1 MRIRAYF
8 AALGERAPIEA
19 IGEKA
24 TLERSVIK
32 ELGTKRQAEHK
43 QMEPSRWM
51 WRTERISI
59 GPESIEADIEQFVL
73 GLLQLSAAWK
83 SALASSEER
92 VLTLIVQTEDNEAP
106 ANISLSS
113 RTVYALSSLGAAF
126 DLDHVTLME

>member
-19 IGEKA
+19 IGEQA
-24 TLERSVIK
+24 ALEGSLIK
-32 ELGTKRQAEHK
+32 ELGTKRPAEHK
-43 QMEPSRWM
+43 QIEPSRWM

-59 GPESIEADIEQFVL
+59 GSESIEADIERFVL

-92 VLTLIVQTEDNEAP
+92 VLTLIVQTEDDEAP
-106 ANISLSS
+106 CSISLSS
-113 RTVYALSSLGAAF
+113 RTVNALSLLGGAF
-126 DLDHVTLME
+126 DIDHVTMME